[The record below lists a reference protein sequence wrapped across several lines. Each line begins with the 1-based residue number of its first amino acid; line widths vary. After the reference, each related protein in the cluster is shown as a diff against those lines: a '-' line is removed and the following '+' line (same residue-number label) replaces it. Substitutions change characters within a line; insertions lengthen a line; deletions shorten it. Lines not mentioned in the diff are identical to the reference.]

1 MQGGGLIAEGGYGCV
16 FHPELN
22 CKGKETKN
30 ETYVTKLQRNDFSAE
45 NEINIGKIIIK
56 NVPKHSLDAHFAP
69 IVHSCPIHINRLKHV
84 DPKCTVIRKGDTSD
98 FILMKIRYID
108 STNLDLFIVENTQGN
123 FILLTLISSFNHL
136 LKSIGMLID
145 MAVVH
150 NDLKG
155 QNIIYS
161 RDQSLPIIIDFGLS
175 IPMTKIT
182 NDNLHIYFYIYAPE
196 YYIWPLEVHYLNMLF
211 HINPD
216 PDEAMLRELAHQ
228 YTTKNVALQAFSSQF
243 RKKYERLCLHELKK
257 YMKMSHKERKTKLLK
272 AWVSWDNYSLSII
285 YLKTIYYIIRS
296 EYGTV
301 LNNAFIIFMTKLLL
315 SNIHPNIEK
324 RKTITETAA
333 IFNKFL
339 YNKKVD
345 KVAVFEEIVERLHK
359 NKGVINQQITLDQGH
374 VDRMSKRIS
383 R

>member
-30 ETYVTKLQRNDFSAE
+30 KAHVTKLQRNDFSAE
-45 NEINIGKIIIK
+45 NEINIGKIITGELSK
-56 NVPKHSLDAHFAP
+56 DRLDAHFAP
-69 IVHSCPIHINRLKHV
+69 IIHSCPIAINQLHNV
-84 DPKCTVIRKGDTSD
+84 DPNCTVLRKSD
-98 FILMKIRYID
+98 ATEFILMKIRYID
-108 STNLDLFIVENTQGN
+108 STNLDMFIVENNRSN
-123 FILLTLISSFNHL
+123 FIFLTLINSFTHL
-136 LKSIGMLID
+136 LKSISMLLE
-145 MAVVH
+145 MAIVH

-175 IPMTKIT
+175 IPMLQIT
-182 NDNLHIYFYIYAPE
+182 GDNLHIYFYIYAPE

-243 RKKYERLCLHELKK
+243 RKKFELLCVKELKK
-257 YMKMSHKERKTKLLK
+257 YNQMSHKERKTKLLK
-272 AWVSWDNYSLSII
+272 AWVSWDNYSISII
-285 YLKTIYYIIRS
+285 YLKNIYYIIRS
-296 EYGTV
+296 EHGSI
-301 LNNAFIIFMTKLLL
+301 LNNPFVIFITKLLL

-324 RKTITETAA
+324 RKNVKETAS
-333 IFNKFL
+333 IFNKYL
-339 YNKKVD
+339 YSSKVD
-345 KVAVFEEIVERLHK
+345 KIAVFEEIVERLHQ
-359 NKGVINQQITLDQGH
+359 NKVAVNQMITSTADSL
-374 VDRMSKRIS
+374 RKMSNKIS

>member
-30 ETYVTKLQRNDFSAE
+30 EAYVTKLQRNDFSAE
-45 NEINIGKIIIK
+45 NEINIGMIIT
-56 NVPKHSLDAHFAP
+56 KHLSKDRLDAHFAP
-69 IVHSCPIHINRLKHV
+69 IVHSCPIHINRLQHL
-84 DPKCTVIRKGDTSD
+84 DPKCTVLRKGGASE

-108 STNLDLFIVENTQGN
+108 STNLDRFIVENNRGN
-123 FILLTLISSFNHL
+123 FIFLTLISSFNHL
-136 LKSIGMLID
+136 LKSIRMLID

-175 IPMTKIT
+175 IPMLHIT
-182 NDNLHIYFYIYAPE
+182 ADNLHIYFYIYAPE

-211 HINPD
+211 HVNPD

-243 RKKYERLCLHELKK
+243 RKKFELLCVKELKK
-257 YMKMSHKERKTKLLK
+257 YNKMGHKERKSKLLK
-272 AWVSWDNYSLSII
+272 AWISWDNYSLSII
-285 YLKTIYYIIRS
+285 YLKNIYYIIRS
-296 EYGTV
+296 EYGDV
-301 LNNAFIIFMTKLLL
+301 LNNPFVIFMTKLLL

-324 RKTITETAA
+324 RKSIKETAA
-333 IFNKFL
+333 IFNQFL
-339 YNKKVD
+339 YSKKVD
-345 KVAVFEEIVERLHK
+345 KIAVFEEIVERLHQ
-359 NKGVINQQITLDQGH
+359 NKRAINQMITLDQHH
-374 VDRMSKRIS
+374 VNRMSKRVS

>member
-30 ETYVTKLQRNDFSAE
+30 EAYVTKLQRNDFSAE
-45 NEINIGKIIIK
+45 NEINIGMILTK
-56 NVPKHSLDAHFAP
+56 NLSKDMLDAHFAP
-69 IVHSCPIHINRLKHV
+69 IVHSCPIHINRLQHL
-84 DPKCTVIRKGDTSD
+84 DPKCTVLRKGGASE

-108 STNLDLFIVENTQGN
+108 STNLDRFIIENNRGN
-123 FILLTLISSFNHL
+123 FIFLTLISSFNHL
-136 LKSIGMLID
+136 LKSIRMLIE
-145 MAVVH
+145 MAIVH

-175 IPMTKIT
+175 IPMSKIT
-182 NDNLHIYFYIYAPE
+182 GDNLHIYFYIYAPE

-243 RKKYERLCLHELKK
+243 RKKFELLCVQELKK
-257 YMKMSHKERKTKLLK
+257 YNKMGHKERKSKLLK
-272 AWVSWDNYSLSII
+272 AWISWDNYSLSII
-285 YLKTIYYIIRS
+285 YLKNIYYIIRS
-296 EYGTV
+296 EYGSI
-301 LNNAFIIFMTKLLL
+301 LNNPFVVFITKLLL

-324 RKTITETAA
+324 RKSIKETAA
-333 IFNKFL
+333 IFNQFL
-339 YNKKVD
+339 YSKKVD
-345 KVAVFEEIVERLHK
+345 KVAVFEEIVERLHQNK
-359 NKGVINQQITLDQGH
+359 NAINQMITLDQH
-374 VDRMSKRIS
+374 NVNLMSKRVS